1 MESLDA
7 AITVLREQGEP
18 LHWTRIQ
25 DLALRRGYLDPF
37 TQPDIRKHLLAALA
51 EGVRSGAL
59 RKGDAKGVYELGEVG
74 DR

>member
-1 MESLDA
+1 MEPLEA
-7 AITVLREQGEP
+7 ALAVLAEERAP

-37 TQPDIRKHLLAALA
+37 TRPDVRKELLAALA

-59 RKGDAKGVYELGEVG
+59 VKESRGVY
-74 DR
+74 RAP